1 MFMTVAFVDTLPFRI
16 NSITTNATQSEIA
29 ALQSELTSHI
39 NTLRTNSQNV
49 ANKLNTNE
57 WQKQGI
63 EIWNVSTRLGRTFW
77 EGSSNVDNKVTS
89 EARIYGSVRTFAFFL
104 LDCAYRSR
112 RKEENHETRL
122 DIAKHARIA
131 NKAAKTCLNTLQL
144 GLCTAIFERAA
155 DLDVELSKL
164 LQEAVAG
171 RDEDQSQRIDEHTK
185 YRRLQLDYC
194 ALRIVLVRFRYVK
207 NIYTHSSSN

>member
-1 MFMTVAFVDTLPFRI
+1 MPVAFIDTLPSRI
-16 NSITTNATQSEIA
+16 NSITTNATKSETA

-39 NTLRTNSQNV
+39 DTLRTNGQNL

-57 WQKQGI
+57 WQKQGT

-77 EGSSNVDNKVTS
+77 EDSSNVDDKVTS
-89 EARIYGSVRTFAFFL
+89 EARIYGSLRTFAFLL
-104 LDCAYRSR
+104 LDCAYRGK
-112 RKEENHETRL
+112 RKEEDHEARP
-122 DIAKHARIA
+122 DIARHARTA
-131 NKAAKTCLNTLQL
+131 NKAAKTCLNTLQFD
-144 GLCTAIFERAA
+144 LCTAILERAA

-171 RDEDQSQRIDEHTK
+171 RDGDQSQRTDEHTE

-207 NIYTHSSSN
+207 KIYTHSSSN